1 MAITV
6 SSVGEANGVPDT
18 VEIDVGVSV
27 LAGNVAEATKTA
39 AESGETVLAALTA
52 AGVAEADVSTT
63 EYTIQPEYDYSGNQ
77 QRLLGYRVGN
87 TMRAKVRDVGRAG
100 EIVDSVSAAGGDH
113 SRVRGLRFGVEDDDA
128 LEASARVAAWNDAVA
143 KATQLATLSG
153 QTLGRA
159 TSITETVRS
168 PAIPVRMMAA
178 DMAMAEGATTPIQP
192 GTTMVTVDL
201 RVEFAVSE

>member
-27 LAGNVAEATKTA
+27 LAGTVAEATKTA
-39 AESGETVLAALTA
+39 AESGQAVVDALTV
-52 AGVAEADVSTT
+52 GGIAEADVSTT
-63 EYTIQPEYDYSGNQ
+63 EYTVQPEYDYSGNQ

-113 SRVRGLRFGVEDDDA
+113 SRVRGLRFGVEDDAA
-128 LEASARVAAWNDAVA
+128 LEASAREAAWNVAVT
-143 KATQLATLSG
+143 KATQLAMLSG

-168 PAIPVRMMAA
+168 PVVPMRMMAA
-178 DMAMAEGATTPIQP
+178 DVGMAEGATTPIQP
-192 GTTMVTVDL
+192 GTTTVTVDL